1 MLFGFNSS
9 YTQVGTQM
17 KADQRVTTEST
28 SQFAELFLKYLSSLG
43 GKSISVK
50 GVDKTS
56 LNQ

>member
-1 MLFGFNSS
+1 
-9 YTQVGTQM
+9 M